1 MYLRHGCGVAAVRG
15 NSQALRTPSAL
26 LGANRKH
33 GDNVKSQY
41 SVLVVGGGIGGMTL
55 AHGLAQAGMQ
65 VRVIEASRRSEQQG
79 TGIFLLGNSLRALD
93 KLGLADACIAVGT
106 GWDTVSVRNE
116 AGHETKDQRPP
127 RTFRPDAPGAI
138 GVMRPKLAEVLESH
152 ALAGGVQIDYH
163 TTVED
168 FEQVPDGVSYRLSS
182 GETGRCDLL
191 VAADG
196 TYSKTR
202 TKVFGEEFKPTY
214 AGQGAWRFTVER
226 LTSFDGFALY
236 KHNDGRTVGC
246 LPLSEELCYYF
257 FLENAQEHMHM
268 PEAELSGMFRQRL
281 EGFSAP
287 ELREAIARC
296 DGSRYVSY
304 RPFDILL
311 MPAPWYKGRVALL
324 GDAAHAVTPQ
334 LTSGGGMAIE
344 DAVVL
349 SEELSVRADIDEAL
363 ASYSARRFDRV
374 QRIYE
379 TSLAI
384 CQAEQDPH
392 ADGTRAVELLMEGYG
407 ILAQPF

>member
-1 MYLRHGCGVAAVRG
+1 M
-15 NSQALRTPSAL
+15 
-26 LGANRKH
+26 
-33 GDNVKSQY
+33 KSQY

-65 VRVIEASRRSEQQG
+65 VRVIEASRRTEQQG

-116 AGHETKDQRPP
+116 AGHETKVQRPP

-138 GVMRPKLAEVLESH
+138 GVMRPKLAEVLEAH
-152 ALAGGVQIDYH
+152 AVVGGVQIDYR

-168 FEQVPDGVSYRLSS
+168 FEQELGGVSYRLST

-202 TKVFGEEFKPTY
+202 TKVFGAEFKPTY

-226 LTSFDGFALY
+226 LSSFDGFALY
-236 KHNDGRTVGC
+236 KHSDGRTVGC

-257 FLENAQEHMHM
+257 FLENSKEHIHM

-324 GDAAHAVTPQ
+324 GDAAHSVTPQ

-349 SEELSVRADIDEAL
+349 SEELSVHADIDQAL
-363 ASYSARRFDRV
+363 AAYSARRFDRV
-374 QRIYE
+374 RRIYE